1 MVRRTVKNRVLPAR
15 QFGLFFISNKKYEKD
30 FFLMVKNK
38 HFLDPFITINRLI
51 SKQAVAIY
59 NRSPIKFNLGIKQFV
74 FNRKHNHLGGIANI

>member
-1 MVRRTVKNRVLPAR
+1 
-15 QFGLFFISNKKYEKD
+15 
-30 FFLMVKNK
+30 MVKNK

-74 FNRKHNHLGGIANI
+74 FNRKHNHLGGIANIKFSKYVFSVRGNGMRTQMQAFGYLFIGQ